1 VNAYG
6 TKLGNRVWE
15 TIDFIEV
22 AAGSNPALDL
32 VAHGVGDRM
41 QNIGRRRADQTVT
54 DALVGPGKTI
64 HRAAGVRHYRH
75 VLIDRHGA
83 GKHQQPRTAC

>member
-1 VNAYG
+1 MNAYG

-54 DALVGPGKTI
+54 DALSAQAKPLTAPRVCDTI
-64 HRAAGVRHYRH
+64 GMF
-75 VLIDRHGA
+75 
-83 GKHQQPRTAC
+83 